1 MGIKRVSAKEAV
13 TLQKIGY
20 ALVDVRTPE
29 EYQKGHPVAAI
40 NIPWV
45 LASGF
50 DLQDNPDFLP
60 IVEKLFPD
68 KSQRLLM
75 VGKIGKHSL
84 AAGEA
89 LVAAGYEDV
98 IDLRPGFLGLVDDRG
113 RYTEEGWNGLGLPIE
128 TVTDGG
134 SYREIR
140 VRVGIAR
147 EAAPTSAPARAES
160 SSPVQRVSAKEAV
173 PLQKIG
179 YVMIDVRTPDEY
191 AKGHAAD
198 AINVPWM
205 LVKGFDMTDN
215 PEFLRV
221 VEGLYPDKAHKL
233 LLMGKIGKRS
243 LAAAEAL
250 YAAGYQ
256 QVVEVRPGF
265 MGIVDDRGRFTE
277 EGWQGLGLPSEN
289 VTEGGSYRE
298 LLARLQT

>member
-13 TLQKIGY
+13 SLQQIGY
-20 ALVDVRTPE
+20 VFVDVRTPE
-29 EYQKGHPVAAI
+29 EYAKGHPVGAI

-45 LASGF
+45 LARGF
-50 DLQDNPDFLP
+50 ELEANRDFVP

-68 KSQRLLM
+68 KTQRLLM

-89 LVAAGYEDV
+89 LVAAGYSDV

-113 RYTEEGWNGLGLPIE
+113 RYTEEGWQGLGLPSE
-128 TVTDGG
+128 NATDGG

-140 VRVGIAR
+140 
-147 EAAPTSAPARAES
+147 ARAGMAGEVATPS
-160 SSPVQRVSAKEAV
+160 TPPRSGSGSPFQRVSAKEAV

-179 YVMIDVRTPDEY
+179 YVTVDVRTPEEY
-191 AKGHAAD
+191 AKGHAVG
-198 AINVPWM
+198 AINVPWQ
-205 LVKGFDMTDN
+205 LVKGFDMVDN

-221 VEGLYPDKAHKL
+221 IEGLFPDKGQKL

-250 YAAGYQ
+250 YAAGYH
-256 QVVEVRPGF
+256 QVVDVRPGF
-265 MGIVDDRGRFTE
+265 LGIVDDRGRYTE
-277 EGWQGLGLPSEN
+277 EGWNGLGLPNEK

-298 LLARLQT
+298 LLAKLAT